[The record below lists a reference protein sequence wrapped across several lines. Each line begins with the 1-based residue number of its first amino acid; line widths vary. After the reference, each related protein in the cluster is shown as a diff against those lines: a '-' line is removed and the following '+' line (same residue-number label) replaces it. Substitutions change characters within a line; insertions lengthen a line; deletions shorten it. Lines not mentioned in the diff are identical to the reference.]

1 MLVNIHYGA
10 IRAWVTSVSR
20 GPVAVILK
28 ERVVSW
34 GLVINDDCSRVFN
47 SRVFNRMPRS

>member
-10 IRAWVTSVSR
+10 IRAWVPSVPR

-28 ERVVSW
+28 EPVMSW
-34 GLVINDDCSRVFN
+34 GLVIDDDCSRVF
-47 SRVFNRMPRS
+47 SRMPRS